1 MTVEGVVEC
10 IWKIS
15 VLHWA
20 TDSPPPSK
28 QEVYSKK
35 CHIWEVM
42 KE

>member
-20 TDSPPPSK
+20 TDSPPSK